1 MNAIDHCF
9 CHMHMHTQ
17 TLKKSDVVLDV
28 NGMNF
33 EAAISIN
40 DWVYELK
47 IGMPYNN
54 EYHF

>member
-1 MNAIDHCF
+1 
-9 CHMHMHTQ
+9 MHTQ

-40 DWVYELK
+40 DWIYELK